1 MRKIALVTTSRADY
15 GIQSRLIR
23 MLQDDEEI
31 AFSLIVSGSHLSE
44 KHGMSVHEI
53 ENDGIAIAER
63 IDLGID
69 ADGSSAARVLSR
81 GIIAFCDVLTRLQP
95 DICILLGD
103 RYEMFAAAVSCVL
116 VGVAVAHLHGGET
129 TEGANDEVFRHS
141 ITKAAFLHFTSCEAY
156 WRRVIQMG
164 EAAERV
170 YNVGSLGVENIGQ
183 MNLLEKAA
191 LARELGVEFSE
202 QNLLVA
208 FHPVTFERGTALRQV
223 DELLAALDGFPAA
236 TLVFTHP
243 NADDEGDA
251 IADRIRAY
259 AKRRNKVYLFK
270 SLGARRYLSMLR
282 IVDALVGNSSSG
294 IIEAPS
300 LKTPTVNVGDRQKGR
315 IQARSIVN
323 CPVER
328 EAIKVAV
335 KTVLAPAFKAVLAET
350 VNPYAKPDTAST
362 IINILKKP
370 DLDIRL
376 KKKFYDIDFADSMQ

>member
-44 KHGMSVHEI
+44 KHGMTVHEI
-53 ENDGIAIAER
+53 ENDGIAIAAR
-63 IDLGID
+63 VDLGID
-69 ADGSSAARVLSR
+69 ADGSSAARILPRAIS
-81 GIIAFCDVLTRLQP
+81 AFCDVLTRLRP

-116 VGVAVAHLHGGET
+116 SGIAIAHLHGGET

-141 ITKAAFLHFTSCEAY
+141 ITKAALLHFTSCEPY
-156 WRRVIQMG
+156 RRRVIQMG

-183 MNLLEKAA
+183 MNLLEKTA
-191 LARELGVEFSE
+191 LASELGVEFSE
-202 QNLLVA
+202 RNFLVA
-208 FHPVTFERGTALRQV
+208 FHPTTFERGAALRQV
-223 DELLAALDGFPAA
+223 DELLAALDGFPGA
-236 TLVFTHP
+236 TIVFTHP

-251 IADRIRAY
+251 IADRMKAY
-259 AKRRNKVYLFK
+259 VKRRNKAYLFK
-270 SLGARRYLSMLR
+270 SLGARRYLSTLR
-282 IVDALVGNSSSG
+282 IADALVGNSSSG

-300 LKTPTVNVGDRQKGR
+300 LKTPTVNIGDRQKGR
-315 IQARSIVN
+315 IQAHSIVN

-328 EAIKVAV
+328 EAIKAAV
-335 KTVLAPAFKAVLAET
+335 ESVLAPAFTAALTGVE
-350 VNPYAKPDTAST
+350 NPYAKPGTANA

-376 KKKFYDIDFADSMQ
+376 EKKFHDIDFADAM